1 MRGLT
6 SWWRPALAALV
17 LAGAT
22 LAAGVHLGAADSEE
36 EAAGERKPESNTIE
50 RERAEEAEAA
60 EREMLA
66 RKLKERFEQLQ
77 HQLRELRPEQRDLAE
92 KMEHEMREIR
102 ERVQELMEPR
112 RPEPD
117 RERDRERDREEKRE
131 REEDWEEDW
140 EGDRE
145 RERWMHRLREL
156 KEAMVDARASGRRE
170 EAGRLEREFQEIMEL
185 LRERSGPARLL
196 ENEETQRLRHLRQAV
211 ENLRAGGF
219 HDLAERV
226 RHEAERRLREAR
238 VLHLEHPDRPR
249 HVELPH
255 GAAMPKLQQAV
266 RELREEVRRLHHE
279 VEELREHIRRSN
291 DERRDEED

>member
-17 LAGAT
+17 LAAVT

-60 EREMLA
+60 ERETLA

-77 HQLRELRPEQRDLAE
+77 RQLRELRPEQRELAE
-92 KMEHEMREIR
+92 EMEHEMREIR

-112 RPEPD
+112 RFEPD
-117 RERDRERDREEKRE
+117 RERNREEIPERERNREKERE
-131 REEDWEEDW
+131 REE
-140 EGDRE
+140 
-145 RERWMHRLREL
+145 WMHRLREL

-185 LRERSGPARLL
+185 LRERPGPARLR

-238 VLHLEHPDRPR
+238 VLHLE
-249 HVELPH
+249 LPQ